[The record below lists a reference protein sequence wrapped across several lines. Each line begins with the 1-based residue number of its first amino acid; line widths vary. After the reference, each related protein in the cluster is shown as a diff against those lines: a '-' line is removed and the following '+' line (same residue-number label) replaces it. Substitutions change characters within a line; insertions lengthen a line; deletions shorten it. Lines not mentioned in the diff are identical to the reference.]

1 MVKLKDLREGS
12 IVMVR
17 GGFGSEPAVKARVEA
32 VERDIKNGM
41 PGIDY
46 TVMSN
51 GDGHWAYLDQ
61 VDRVVTY

>member
-1 MVKLKDLREGS
+1 MIKLKDVREGS
-12 IVMVR
+12 VVIVR
-17 GGFGSEPAVKARVEA
+17 GGFGNGPAVKARVEA

-51 GDGHWAYLDQ
+51 GDEHWAYIDQ